1 MSCFVCRA
9 EIFKSVAKVCFQY
22 GIRQISRGDYPL
34 TIGDL
39 DEFAKKVA
47 ELNCKNYAIRYD
59 EQEVEADV
67 EGFTDIPLEAIS
79 KQDIADC
86 HCWYYQTCDYCDD
99 DPLCKLVLEALDWAE
114 KSIGWKESDLSDCNW
129 G

>member
-39 DEFAKKVA
+39 DDFAKKLA
-47 ELNCKNYAIRYD
+47 ELNCKNVAIRYD
-59 EQEVEADV
+59 EEQTEAEV
-67 EGFTDIPLEAIS
+67 EGFTDVPLMVIK
-79 KQDIADC
+79 KQEVADC
-86 HCWYYQTCDYCDD
+86 LCWLYQTEDYCDN
-99 DPLCKLVLEALDWAE
+99 DPLFKMVKEATEWAE
-114 KSIGWKESDLSDCNW
+114 LSVGWKDTDLDNCRW

>member
-22 GIRQISRGDYPL
+22 GIRQVSRGDYPL
-34 TIGDL
+34 TIGEL
-39 DEFAKKVA
+39 DEFAKKLA

-67 EGFTDIPLEAIS
+67 EGFTDVPLMVIK

-86 HCWYYQTCDYCDD
+86 HCWLYQTEDYCAD
-99 DPLCKLVLEALDWAE
+99 DPLFKLVEEATEWAE
-114 KSIGWKESDLSDCNW
+114 LSVGWKHTDLDNCRW

>member
-1 MSCFVCRA
+1 MSCFVCRP

-39 DEFAKKVA
+39 DEFAKKLA
-47 ELNCKNYAIRYD
+47 ELNCKNYAIRYN
-59 EQEVEADV
+59 EQEVEAEV
-67 EGFTDIPLEAIS
+67 ECFTDIPLEAIT

-86 HCWYYQTCDYCDD
+86 HCWFYQTEDYCTN
-99 DPLCKLVLEALDWAE
+99 DPLFKMVEEATHWAE
-114 KSIGWKESDLSDCNW
+114 LSIGWKDSYLVDCNW